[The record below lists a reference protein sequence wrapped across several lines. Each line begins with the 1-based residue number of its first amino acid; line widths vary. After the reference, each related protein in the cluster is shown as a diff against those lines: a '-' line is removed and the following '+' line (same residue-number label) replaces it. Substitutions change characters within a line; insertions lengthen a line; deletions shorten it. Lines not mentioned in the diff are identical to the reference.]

1 MNTTEKPSKDS
12 TPSEKKPPTHSDD
25 SRSALPE
32 RDDKGRR
39 QAPSD
44 RPGKKPGEGE
54 PSVG

>member
-1 MNTTEKPSKDS
+1 MNTTEKPSKGS
-12 TPSEKKPPTHSDD
+12 TPSEKPPTHSDD

>member
-1 MNTTEKPSKDS
+1 MSTTEKPSKGS
-12 TPSEKKPPTHSDD
+12 TPSVKPPKHSDD

-32 RDDKGRR
+32 RNDKGRK

-44 RPGKKPGEGE
+44 QPGRKPGEGE